1 MKTRFLR
8 ALATTA
14 VLAALSGNVFA
25 ENSYTYKWK
34 SSDGEIHYT
43 DRPPAS
49 GIPFEKIRIQTRK
62 GQAGEAATKS
72 TAKKADA
79 PEDDTYSGW
88 RKENCKR
95 AIQNL
100 DILENASRIAQ
111 DDGQG
116 GTRLMS
122 EEEKQEKMEKMQK
135 QKDKYCTEDSD

>member
-1 MKTRFLR
+1 MNTRFLS
-8 ALATTA
+8 ALAITA
-14 VLAALSGNVFA
+14 LLAALTGNVFA

-62 GQAGEAATKS
+62 GQPAEAKTTSA
-72 TAKKADA
+72 AKKADS

-95 AIQNL
+95 ATQNL

-122 EEEKQEKMEKMQK
+122 EEEKQAKIEKMQK
-135 QKDKYCTEDSD
+135 QKEKYCTQDSE